1 MTEDIVISA
10 PRYVH
15 VNQSFEL
22 NCSSFVVPGKKT
34 AEFLIDDITL
44 TNIRSHEN
52 VCYNSFREN
61 ICNINTCHCSED
73 GRTYVLYYKADKFI
87 DQKNITCK
95 MKVADDKI
103 SVSNT
108 VTIDVVGK

>member
-1 MTEDIVISA
+1 M
-10 PRYVH
+10 
-15 VNQSFEL
+15 
-22 NCSSFVVPGKKT
+22 VPHIKT
-34 AEFLIDDITL
+34 AEFLIEDTTL

-52 VCYNSFREN
+52 VCYNSFLEN

-73 GRTYVLYYKADKFI
+73 GRTYVLYYKADQFI

-95 MKVADDKI
+95 MKVTDDQI

>member
-10 PRYVH
+10 PRYVR
-15 VNQSFEL
+15 VNQRFEL
-22 NCSSFVVPGKKT
+22 NCSSFVVPRKKT
-34 AEFLIDDITL
+34 AEFLINDITH

-73 GRTYVLYYKADKFI
+73 GRTYVLYYKANKFI

>member
-10 PRYVH
+10 PRYVR
-15 VNQSFEL
+15 VIQSFEL
-22 NCSSFVVPGKKT
+22 NCSSFDVPCIKT
-34 AEFLIDDITL
+34 AEFLIEDTTL

-61 ICNINTCHCSED
+61 TCNINTCHCSED

-95 MKVADDKI
+95 MKVADDQI